1 MAEEH
6 VHKQEFAIRS
16 LSTRSVILYPFRA
29 QVIRDINEITLQVR
43 ERTPPA
49 NGLELC
55 LLTITA
61 RCE

>member
-1 MAEEH
+1 MAEEY

-43 ERTPPA
+43 D
-49 NGLELC
+49 
-55 LLTITA
+55 
-61 RCE
+61 